1 MDADDARRMLLLVP
15 KFIELPPHSRAVEAL
30 SLKGAFQENFPYL
43 FPQNDVSLE
52 GNNLDFLGVCE
63 VEGPI
68 EASSN
73 DPREAFGIV
82 CADYSVELL
91 ARQARIRKDDLPLI
105 IAIDVGNCVAPKRA
119 DKINFPSAPCTRT
132 FATVR
137 FQFHAKASR
146 AVTTANA

>member
-43 FPQNDVSLE
+43 FPQNDVSLA

-82 CADYSVELL
+82 CAEYSVELL
-91 ARQARIRKDDLPLI
+91 ARQARIRQDDLPLI
-105 IAIDVGNCVAPKRA
+105 IAIDVGNRSEERRVGKEWVSTCR
-119 DKINFPSAPCTRT
+119 
-132 FATVR
+132 
-137 FQFHAKASR
+137 SR
-146 AVTTANA
+146 GSPEH

>member
-43 FPQNDVSLE
+43 FPQNDVSLA

-91 ARQARIRKDDLPLI
+91 ARQARLRQDDLPLRSK
-105 IAIDVGNCVAPKRA
+105 APRVGEKCV
-119 DKINFPSAPCTRT
+119 RT
-132 FATVR
+132 C
-137 FQFHAKASR
+137 KSR
-146 AVTTANA
+146 

>member
-43 FPQNDVSLE
+43 FPQNDVSLA

-73 DPREAFGIV
+73 DPREAFGNR
-82 CADYSVELL
+82 SEEHTSELQSL
-91 ARQARIRKDDLPLI
+91 MRISYAVFSLQKKNNNSLDSTLPL
-105 IAIDVGNCVAPKRA
+105 DQVL
-119 DKINFPSAPCTRT
+119 TRIENN
-132 FATVR
+132 
-137 FQFHAKASR
+137 KP
-146 AVTTANA
+146 

>member
-43 FPQNDVSLE
+43 FPQNDVSLA
-52 GNNLDFLGVCE
+52 GNNIDFLGVCE

-73 DPREAFGIV
+73 DPREAFGLV
-82 CADYSVELL
+82 RSEV
-91 ARQARIRKDDLPLI
+91 RR
-105 IAIDVGNCVAPKRA
+105 VGNACV
-119 DKINFPSAPCTRT
+119 STYS
-132 FATVR
+132 
-137 FQFHAKASR
+137 SR
-146 AVTTANA
+146 GSTNHKQQKKQTKQT